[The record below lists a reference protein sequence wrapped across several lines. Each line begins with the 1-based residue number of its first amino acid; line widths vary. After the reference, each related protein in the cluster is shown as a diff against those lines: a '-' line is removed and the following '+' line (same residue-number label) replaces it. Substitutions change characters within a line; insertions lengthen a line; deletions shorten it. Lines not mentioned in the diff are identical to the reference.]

1 MRYLLFSVLTLL
13 AVASCDSDGNAIDA
27 MVTVEGQWELKR
39 ALRNNMET
47 ELLDGLVMDF
57 HPDGKLETNLMGNE
71 APGTYTWEGDQIVT
85 EGIKLPLTYT
95 IREMTDSTLNLRSR
109 YQSYQFD
116 FEMVR

>member
-13 AVASCDSDGNAIDA
+13 FVSSCINDGNSVDA
-27 MVTVEGQWELKR
+27 MVTLEGQWELKR

-47 ELLDGLVMDF
+47 ELLDGLVMNF
-57 HPDGKLETNLMGNE
+57 QPDGKLETNLMGNE
-71 APGTYTWEGDQIVT
+71 APGTYTWEGDEIVT
-85 EGIKLPLTYT
+85 EGVKLPLTYT
-95 IREMTDSTLNLRSR
+95 IKEMTDSTLNLRSR